1 MITIIFIFHFFKKNP
16 NYKGWAAPIAD
27 LFRPLRPEMLKEL
40 IQGKQWDGM
49 IERNVLF

>member
-1 MITIIFIFHFFKKNP
+1 M
-16 NYKGWAAPIAD
+16 AASIAEV
-27 LFRPLRPEMLKEL
+27 FRPLRPEMLKEL